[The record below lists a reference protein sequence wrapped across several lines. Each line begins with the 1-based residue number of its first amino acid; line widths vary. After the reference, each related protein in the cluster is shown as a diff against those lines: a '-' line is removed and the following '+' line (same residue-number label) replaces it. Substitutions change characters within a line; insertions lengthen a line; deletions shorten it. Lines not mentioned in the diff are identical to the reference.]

1 MTETRDNSPELHPPP
16 AKDNF
21 KLIYGIGPVTEKRLY
36 KAGIHT
42 FAQLAKL
49 SPEAIAGCVPS
60 LSATQVQDQDWI
72 PQARRLATGRLGSKP
87 RRKQKDIPTTRQHY
101 ENFTFEFL
109 LNEKNKIHRLRITHV
124 QSGDVDTWRSW
135 NPEEITGFLAR
146 HTGARLALP
155 VPQRTARVKNRNTL
169 QPSLSST
176 NSIADAEET
185 ASFPPAK
192 QESALTITR
201 ENTSNAA
208 LVRPAQKEALPQ
220 IHVLEWKTVIP
231 GSNQSLRDL
240 PQSQIFEV
248 CLTLEISES
257 DIPAISHLDITG
269 RLFAKKVGGGSR
281 QVIGEVQSRIPYS
294 PILNLTIDS
303 HSLSPGLYRLEAAI
317 ETMPAGTTT
326 SPYHFTA
333 LIAGGLIH
341 VY

>member
-21 KLIYGIGPVTEKRLY
+21 KLIYGIGPVTENRLY
-36 KAGIHT
+36 NAGIHT

-49 SPEAIAGCVPS
+49 SPQAIAGCVPS
-60 LSATQVQDQDWI
+60 LSATQVQEQEWI
-72 PQARRLATGRLGSKP
+72 LQARKLASGRRGSKP
-87 RRKQKDIPTTRQHY
+87 RRKQENMPTTRQHY

-124 QSGDVDTWRSW
+124 QSGDVDTWTNWS
-135 NPEEITGFLAR
+135 PEDITGFLAR

-155 VPQRTARVKNRNTL
+155 MPLSTARVKNRNTL
-169 QPSLSST
+169 LPSLSST
-176 NSIADAEET
+176 KSVADVEES
-185 ASFPPAK
+185 ASLPPAE
-192 QESALTITR
+192 QEPALTMAG
-201 ENTSNAA
+201 ENTSNTA
-208 LVRPAQKEALPQ
+208 LVKSTQEEASGQ
-220 IHVLEWKTVIP
+220 IRLLEWKTLIP
-231 GSNQSLRDL
+231 GSNQNLRDL

-269 RLFAKKVGGGSR
+269 RLFAKKIGGGSR
-281 QVIGEVQSRIPYS
+281 KVIGEVQSRIPYS

-317 ETMPAGTTT
+317 ETKPAGTTK
-326 SPYHFTA
+326 SSYEFTA
-333 LIAGGLIH
+333 LIEGGLIQ

>member
-21 KLIYGIGPVTEKRLY
+21 KLIYGIGPVTENRLY
-36 KAGIHT
+36 NAGIHT

-49 SPEAIAGCVPS
+49 SPEAIADCVPS
-60 LSATQVQDQDWI
+60 LSATQVQGQEWI
-72 PQARRLATGRLGSKP
+72 PQARRLASGRIGSKP
-87 RRKQKDIPTTRQHY
+87 RRKQKDIPTPRQHY

-135 NPEEITGFLAR
+135 NPVEISGFLAR

-155 VPQRTARVKNRNTL
+155 VPQRTARPKNGNTL
-169 QPSLSST
+169 QPSHPST
-176 NSIADAEET
+176 KLIADVEEN
-185 ASFPPAK
+185 ASFPPADP
-192 QESALTITR
+192 ESALPMVG
-201 ENTSNAA
+201 ENTSNTA
-208 LVRPAQKEALPQ
+208 LVTPTHEEASGQ
-220 IHVLEWKTVIP
+220 IRLLEWKTRIP
-231 GSNQSLRDL
+231 GSNQNLRDL
-240 PQSQIFEV
+240 PQNQIVEV
-248 CLTLEISES
+248 CLTLEIS
-257 DIPAISHLDITG
+257 DTDLPAIPYLDIAG
-269 RLFAKKVGGGSR
+269 RLFAKKVGGGSS
-281 QVIGEVQSRIPYS
+281 QVMGEVQSRIPYS
-294 PILNLTIDS
+294 PIFNLTIDS